1 MGSLRDEVRHR
12 LGVPLLRA
20 TTLPARWYGDGEH
33 HREEVDAVFKHG
45 WSCVGTT
52 DALAANGSFTTA
64 LVGGD
69 LPVVVTRDAKG
80 ALHGFLN
87 VCRHRAAPVAE
98 GSGQVRVLQCPYH
111 WWIYQL
117 DGRLT
122 KARGMNDVPGFDAAD
137 SGLFPVQVATWSR
150 FLFVNPDLEAEP
162 LDLGPLARAI
172 EPFDVEAM
180 EPGIAEHVVRSFNW
194 KLLVENYSENFHTP
208 FVHPQLGGAAWDYV
222 IDVEGPVVLATDRI
236 KPGREHIAEAQA
248 DEPFL
253 SGQYF
258 TVFPNLMVSVF
269 PRYFHAL
276 IVTPI
281 DARTSRVDYHR
292 YWTADV
298 AESRRKI
305 DHEAALA
312 VGEQDLD
319 ICERVQRSY
328 DGGLDPRGHLSPE
341 HEKGVAHVHQL
352 LLRSLADSA
361 W

>member
-1 MGSLRDEVRHR
+1 
-12 LGVPLLRA
+12 
-20 TTLPARWYGDGEH
+20 
-33 HREEVDAVFKHG
+33 
-45 WSCVGTT
+45 
-52 DALAANGSFTTA
+52 
-64 LVGGD
+64 
-69 LPVVVTRDAKG
+69 
-80 ALHGFLN
+80 
-87 VCRHRAAPVAE
+87 
-98 GSGQVRVLQCPYH
+98 
-111 WWIYQL
+111 
-117 DGRLT
+117 
-122 KARGMNDVPGFDAAD
+122 
-137 SGLFPVQVATWSR
+137 
-150 FLFVNPDLEAEP
+150 
-162 LDLGPLARAI
+162 
-172 EPFDVEAM
+172 M

-269 PRYFHAL
+269 PRYFHTL

-298 AESRRKI
+298 VESRRKI